1 MGYIGTVPALENI
14 NPVGT
19 NSVETQDL
27 QNAAVTTDKIA
38 NDTVTTDKIATSAVT
53 AAKLAPGAAVP
64 TQTGQTGKFL
74 TTDGTTAS
82 WQTVV
87 SGPTISSLAYSG
99 NDLATDTTT
108 PLPVTIIGSGFV
120 ANSKVYIDTITNAN
134 SATALQ
140 FSGTTQITFTPPAK
154 SAASYN
160 VWVVTPTGQMAVL
173 VNGILYS
180 GTPNW
185 AGVNTSYASST
196 AVSIQLTAAGTDTPL
211 TYSLVSGTLPTGVTL
226 SSSGLLSGTV
236 TGLLGDTTFSNIVI
250 RASDAQNQDASITI
264 QLTIN
269 LIAQISRSL
278 RFNSADSAYL
288 TRTFAGA
295 GNQKTWTWSGW
306 VKLSALGT
314 NRTMFERRAGASDS
328 SIMAI
333 NFGDGSYGQT
343 KDAIIIARYSYYNLI
358 TTQVFRDSSAWYHI
372 VLSADTTQATASNRL
387 KLYVNGEQIT
397 AFSSTTYP
405 SLNEDL
411 PINAAAAHD
420 IGRATYFDGYM
431 AEVNFVDGQQ
441 LSPSSFGQINSN
453 TGVWAPL
460 RYSGAYGTN
469 GFYLNFADNSAA
481 TATTL
486 GKDNSGNNNNW
497 TPNNFSVTAGVG
509 NDSMVDSPTSY
520 GVDTGLG
527 EEVRGNYCTL
537 NPLARGQQIQLS
549 DGNLTAIAGNSQY
562 YAVLGTIGAK
572 TGKWYFEMQL
582 QNGVAAPDI
591 GFHQAQYTESQL
603 TSFDYATRPGSYC
616 IATSG
621 NGTNIIVFNN
631 GTATQITSSGTTWAT
646 NDIIGCA
653 IDMDAKKIWFH
664 RNGSY
669 YAPSIGGTAGN
680 PAAGTNPAITYTYS
694 GDLLPRGSAYS
705 NNYTATY
712 NFGQRP
718 FAYTAP
724 SGYKALCTQN
734 LPTPTI
740 GATSTTLANKYFND
754 IIWTGNGVNPRQ
766 ITGVGF
772 QPDLVW
778 TVRRDV
784 GYGNWLY
791 DVLRG
796 PSKPLKAS
804 DTSAEAT
811 YTQVSSF
818 DADGFTQSGT
828 NDQANN
834 VNGGQYVAWNWK
846 AGGAGVSN
854 TQGSITSTVSANT
867 TSGFSIVT
875 WTGNGAEVTVGH
887 GLGAVPSLI
896 IHKFRSAISNWSVY
910 TATTGAGKRLKL
922 NSTDAVATD
931 GSFPVAPTSTVFSI
945 NGGSNDPGVTMLAYC
960 FAAVP
965 GYSAFGSYTGNG
977 SSDGPFVYCGFRPAY
992 VIIKRMDAAGNWQ
1005 VFDSA
1010 RSSSNTAGNVL
1021 FVNST
1026 EGEVNDSNRL
1036 MDFVSNGFKL
1046 RAGAPV
1052 TSEFNG
1058 NGASFVF
1065 AAFAETP
1072 FKYALAR

>member
-1 MGYIGTVPALENI
+1 
-14 NPVGT
+14 
-19 NSVETQDL
+19 
-27 QNAAVTTDKIA
+27 
-38 NDTVTTDKIATSAVT
+38 
-53 AAKLAPGAAVP
+53 
-64 TQTGQTGKFL
+64 
-74 TTDGTTAS
+74 
-82 WQTVV
+82 
-87 SGPTISSLAYSG
+87 
-99 NDLATDTTT
+99 
-108 PLPVTIIGSGFV
+108 
-120 ANSKVYIDTITNAN
+120 
-134 SATALQ
+134 
-140 FSGTTQITFTPPAK
+140 
-154 SAASYN
+154 
-160 VWVVTPTGQMAVL
+160 
-173 VNGILYS
+173 
-180 GTPNW
+180 
-185 AGVNTSYASST
+185 
-196 AVSIQLTAAGTDTPL
+196 
-211 TYSLVSGTLPTGVTL
+211 
-226 SSSGLLSGTV
+226 
-236 TGLLGDTTFSNIVI
+236 
-250 RASDAQNQDASITI
+250 
-264 QLTIN
+264 
-269 LIAQISRSL
+269 
-278 RFNSADSAYL
+278 
-288 TRTFAGA
+288 
-295 GNQKTWTWSGW
+295 
-306 VKLSALGT
+306 
-314 NRTMFERRAGASDS
+314 
-328 SIMAI
+328 
-333 NFGDGSYGQT
+333 
-343 KDAIIIARYSYYNLI
+343 
-358 TTQVFRDSSAWYHI
+358 
-372 VLSADTTQATASNRL
+372 
-387 KLYVNGEQIT
+387 
-397 AFSSTTYP
+397 
-405 SLNEDL
+405 
-411 PINAAAAHD
+411 
-420 IGRATYFDGYM
+420 
-431 AEVNFVDGQQ
+431 
-441 LSPSSFGQINSN
+441 
-453 TGVWAPL
+453 
-460 RYSGAYGTN
+460 
-469 GFYLNFADNSAA
+469 
-481 TATTL
+481 
-486 GKDNSGNNNNW
+486 
-497 TPNNFSVTAGVG
+497 
-509 NDSMVDSPTSY
+509 
-520 GVDTGLG
+520 
-527 EEVRGNYCTL
+527 
-537 NPLARGQQIQLS
+537 
-549 DGNLTAIAGNSQY
+549 
-562 YAVLGTIGAK
+562 
-572 TGKWYFEMQL
+572 
-582 QNGVAAPDI
+582 
-591 GFHQAQYTESQL
+591 
-603 TSFDYATRPGSYC
+603 
-616 IATSG
+616 
-621 NGTNIIVFNN
+621 
-631 GTATQITSSGTTWAT
+631 
-646 NDIIGCA
+646 
-653 IDMDAKKIWFH
+653 MDAKKIWFH